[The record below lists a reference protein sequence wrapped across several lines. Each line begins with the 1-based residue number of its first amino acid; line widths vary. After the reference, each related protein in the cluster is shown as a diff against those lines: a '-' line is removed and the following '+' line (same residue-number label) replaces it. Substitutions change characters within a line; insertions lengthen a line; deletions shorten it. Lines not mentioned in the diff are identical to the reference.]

1 MKKLILKTALI
12 TLGGAILLL
21 AVILLILS
29 FAAPK
34 AMMKFTSSLGMEQ
47 VSGNFAYSE
56 YERSGDL
63 ECLARSFLI
72 ASEKDDETAIK
83 RWEALYADENFSI
96 YCETEAPDDEVLP
109 EYSYRDYLTGTAARV
124 KYRLAT
130 TAEEKRA
137 VLDFALSETGQ
148 NFPAGNPIIALSL
161 EAVKKGDGDFLA
173 VLRAALETS
182 EFEKNNDF
190 LRLLAALTPSD

>member
-12 TLGGAILLL
+12 TLGGAIALL
-21 AVILLILS
+21 AIILLILC

-34 AMMKFTSSLGMEQ
+34 VMMDLTSSLGMEQ

-72 ASEKDDETAIK
+72 ASEKDDEKALK
-83 RWEALYADENFSI
+83 RWNDLYADENFSA
-96 YCETEAPDDEVLP
+96 YCETDAPDDNVLP
-109 EYSYRDYLTGTAARV
+109 AYSYRDYLAGTAARV
-124 KYRLAT
+124 KYRLAGT
-130 TAEEKRA
+130 DEEKRA
-137 VLDFALSETGQ
+137 VLDFALSETGKS
-148 NFPAGNPIIALSL
+148 FPAGNPVIALSL
-161 EAVKKGDGDFLA
+161 EAARRGDGEFLA

-182 EFEKNNDF
+182 DFEHSDEF